1 MIVPMRYRAMGR
13 AIAGKPSIAQTRRE
27 KRLKKARILRAQ
39 RRKNKVP
46 VAAVAVPVAE
56 AGAGGA
62 GGESKFGSF
71 ENEDAYYFE
80 YYRRLEEEEEGE
92 EGRGEQVG
100 GEGEGE
106 GKETRTD
113 TYYSSSEA
121 ESDEND
127 GVGDEFDL
135 ALDIAHQFLTGNEW
149 SNDILN
155 FVEQRC
161 QNQVFVPRDMEEGK
175 FDHDHHQIWC
185 EFRTMAEK
193 KIETLLEQLGLS
205 TDTLVRR
212 CRRVLRTRGDRHR
225 RHASQVVRA
234 LLVIDDFAA
243 FCRLVLDIQVKE
255 EVSSSMTTTLRE
267 EETEQEKEEE
277 EKEEKEADEFR
288 GERRRSRRFE
298 KDEYRDENKE
308 EDTGVPSAPPL
319 DAVDRSKR
327 TDTAS
332 SKSSS
337 SSS

>member
-1 MIVPMRYRAMGR
+1 MGR

-27 KRLKKARILRAQ
+27 KRLKKAHILRAQ

-46 VAAVAVPVAE
+46 VAAVAAPVAE

-80 YYRRLEEEEEGE
+80 YYRRLEEEEG
-92 EGRGEQVG
+92 GQVG
-100 GEGEGE
+100 SGWQVEGEGGGGRE
-106 GKETRTD
+106 EEETRTD

-135 ALDIAHQFLTGNEW
+135 ALDIAHQFLTGIGW

-193 KIETLLEQLGLS
+193 KIETLLKQLGLS
-205 TDTLVRR
+205 TDILVRR
-212 CRRVLRTRGDRHR
+212 CRRVLRTKGDRHR

-255 EVSSSMTTTLRE
+255 KVSASMTTTLRE
-267 EETEQEKEEE
+267 EETEQEKEEKIKTKRQHNRRKEDNQDNTIEDKTRHVKRTE
-277 EKEEKEADEFR
+277 ERRKEEQ
-288 GERRRSRRFE
+288 G
-298 KDEYRDENKE
+298 
-308 EDTGVPSAPPL
+308 
-319 DAVDRSKR
+319 
-327 TDTAS
+327 
-332 SKSSS
+332 
-337 SSS
+337 